1 MREPA
6 DSRAMKLLPAL
17 LAVLALVSCG
27 GSDDPKANETE
38 AGFTVYEVSS
48 GGFEIAVPNSWR
60 VASSDDVFDDETIQ
74 EISQQVP
81 ELSRFFESLESPDS
95 LMKLVALDPDVEA
108 DFATN
113 VNVIIEPVP
122 DGFTKEQ
129 YFGATVANV
138 KRFLPLATD
147 VEREPASLPAGDG
160 MRVRYEQEPDGGQRV
175 STLQYVLFVDGTG
188 YILTYTMQ
196 PDRDDEYER
205 DFARSAESFRL
216 LDGS

>member
-6 DSRAMKLLPAL
+6 DSPAMRLLPAL

-27 GSDDPKANETE
+27 GSDDPKADETE

-48 GGFEIAVPNSWR
+48 GGFEIAVPTSWR

-74 EISQQVP
+74 KMSQQVP

-95 LMKLVALDPDVEA
+95 LMKLVALDPDIEA

-113 VNVIIEPVP
+113 VNVIVEPVP
-122 DGFTKEQ
+122 EGFTKEQ
-129 YFGATVANV
+129 YFDATIVNV
-138 KRFLPLATD
+138 ERFLPLATD
-147 VEREPASLPAGDG
+147 VDREPASLPAGAG
-160 MRVRYEQEPDGGQRV
+160 LRVRYEQEADGGQRV

-188 YILTYTMQ
+188 YILTYTTL
-196 PDRDDEYER
+196 PDRNAEYER
-205 DFARSAESFRL
+205 DFTRSAESFRL